1 MIQKHCFWK
10 PFFYLCK
17 KSKATF
23 MLPLNIQNETSRLR
37 AVVLGTAVNNG
48 PTPTAEEAY
57 DPKSLE
63 HILAGT
69 YPVEADMIN
78 EMEAFNQVFKKYDV
92 EVFRPDVIPNY
103 NQIFSRDIGFVIDDV
118 FIKANILPDREK
130 ELDAIQ
136 YVIDHIDP
144 KKVVRP
150 PEEVHIEGGDV
161 MLWNDMNQT
170 TNSILMI
177 RPVAFRMNEQ
187 TAVNNYYQK
196 VLENTTPSTVNAKA
210 QNEFDAFV
218 EKLRKVGVNVI
229 VVEDTLDP
237 DTPDSIFPN
246 NWISFHE
253 NGDVTLYPMFAE
265 NRRAE
270 RREDIL
276 DILED
281 KGFAIHEIMD
291 YTSAEEDG
299 FFLEGTGSIVLD
311 RDNGKA
317 YCALSPRA
325 DEELFIEFCEDFDL
339 APVIF
344 EAYQTVNG
352 ERKHMYH
359 TNVMMCIA
367 ETFAVVCADCIDDK
381 QERKMVLDNLKA
393 DGKDII
399 LVTED
404 QVNNFAGNMLQVKG
418 KDDKRYLVM
427 SNSAYQSLTKAQIHK
442 IEEHCEILHANL
454 DTIEAC
460 GGGSARCMMAEV
472 FLPVFMIY
480 S

>member
-1 MIQKHCFWK
+1 M
-10 PFFYLCK
+10 
-17 KSKATF
+17 
-23 MLPLNIQNETSRLR
+23 
-37 AVVLGTAVNNG
+37 
-48 PTPTAEEAY
+48 
-57 DPKSLE
+57 D
-63 HILAGT
+63 
-69 YPVEADMIN
+69 
-78 EMEAFNQVFKKYDV
+78 
-92 EVFRPDVIPNY
+92 
-103 NQIFSRDIGFVIDDV
+103 
-118 FIKANILPDREK
+118 
-130 ELDAIQ
+130 
-136 YVIDHIDP
+136 
-144 KKVVRP
+144 
-150 PEEVHIEGGDV
+150 
-161 MLWNDMNQT
+161 QT
-170 TNSILMI
+170 TNTILMI

-196 VLENTTPSTVNAKA
+196 VLDNTTPATVNAKA
-210 QNEFDAFV
+210 QKEFDAFV
-218 EKLRKVGVNVI
+218 EKLQKVGVNVI
-229 VVEDTLDP
+229 VVDDKLDP

-265 NRRAE
+265 NRRLE

-276 DILED
+276 DIIED
-281 KGFAIHEIMD
+281 RGFVVNEIMD

-299 FFLEGTGSIVLD
+299 FFLEGTGSILLD
-311 RDNGKA
+311 RDNAKA

-325 DEELFIEFCEDFDL
+325 DEELFIEFCEDYDL

-367 ETFAVVCADCIDDK
+367 ETFAIICADCIDDK

-418 KDDKRYLVM
+418 KENKRYLVM
-427 SNSAYQSLTKAQIHK
+427 STSAHHSLTKAQIQK
-442 IEEHCEILHANL
+442 IEEHCEILSSSL

-472 FLPVFMIY
+472 FLPKAE
-480 S
+480 